1 MARLWS
7 LKVAVISVLIGALGE
22 VSKNLQEYL
31 QKIRV
36 TVKTELLQKAALE
49 YIKDIFLEVSVKT
62 TQFGLK
68 SFSYISIGYLVG
80 STI

>member
-7 LKVAVISVLIGALGE
+7 LKVAVISVQRGTLGE

-31 QKIRV
+31 QKISV
-36 TVKTELLQKAALE
+36 SVKTELLQKAALE

-62 TQFGLK
+62 TQFNLK
-68 SFSYISIGYLVG
+68 SFSY
-80 STI
+80 

>member
-7 LKVAVISVLIGALGE
+7 LKVAVISVQRGTLGE

-31 QKIRV
+31 QKISV
-36 TVKTELLQKAALE
+36 SVKTELLQKAALE

-62 TQFGLK
+62 T
-68 SFSYISIGYLVG
+68 
-80 STI
+80 